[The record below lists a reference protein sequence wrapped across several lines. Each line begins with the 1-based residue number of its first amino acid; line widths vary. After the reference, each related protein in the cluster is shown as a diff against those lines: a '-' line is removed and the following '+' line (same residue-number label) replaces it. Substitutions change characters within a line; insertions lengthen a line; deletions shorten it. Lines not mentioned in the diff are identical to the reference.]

1 MSELGTRLREARV
14 EKGYTLNTLQ
24 QMTKIQKKYLQAIE
38 EGQYEEVPGTFYVR
52 AFVKQYA
59 DMVGLNGDEL
69 LEEYQEELETQ
80 SDEIDETVAPTETVI
95 PSRLSQRQ
103 NNNEKTA
110 WESVFSYLPV
120 VFLVAIIVLIM
131 LTLIIAINR
140 IGNVEKNTNVT
151 ESSSTSIVSSVEPDS
166 VALPTEDESSVE
178 SLDSEAEL
186 ADNQI
191 QVGDQVLTLVSAE
204 GEETTYEISGS
215 FSDYTF
221 EAEGLGFVWVGMYE
235 DEMMVVDESIA
246 EGDTFEFAGVSEGTT
261 SFRIRFGYPEGG
273 LVLVN
278 GTQLPIDNPFF
289 ADTVVFVLGD
299 ETENTDQVESNETIE
314 LDIPSDE
321 AEETGEE
328 TAEETTEE
336 YQGPA
341 VLDPGTNTGN
351 E

>member
-59 DMVGLNGDEL
+59 DMVGLNGEEL
-69 LEEYQEELETQ
+69 LEEFQEELETQ
-80 SDEIDETVAPTETVI
+80 SDEIDETVVTNETPM

-103 NNNEKTA
+103 NSNEKTA

-140 IGNVEKNTNVT
+140 IGNVEQNTNVV

-166 VALPTEDESSVE
+166 VALPTEDESEVTR
-178 SLDSEAEL
+178 AETELVL

-191 QVGDQVLTLVSAE
+191 LVGDQVLTQVSTD
-204 GEETTYEISGS
+204 GEETTYEINGS

-221 EAEGLGFVWVGMYE
+221 EAQGLGYVWVGMYE
-235 DEMMVVDESIA
+235 DEMMVVDETIA
-246 EGDTFEFAGVSEGTT
+246 EGDTYEFTGVSEGTT

-278 GTQLPIDNPFF
+278 GTELPIENDFF
-289 ADTVVFVLGD
+289 ADTVVFILGD
-299 ETENTDQVESNETIE
+299 DTQESSELESNETIE
-314 LDIPSDE
+314 LDIPTNDT
-321 AEETGEE
+321 ETTNEE
-328 TAEETTEE
+328 TAEEF
-336 YQGPA
+336 QGPA
-341 VLDPGTNTGN
+341 VLDPSTNPGN

>member
-52 AFVKQYA
+52 AFIKQYA

-69 LEEYQEELETQ
+69 LEEYQDELESQ
-80 SDEIDETVAPTETVI
+80 SDEIDETVAVTETPI

-103 NNNEKTA
+103 RSNDKTA

-140 IGNVEKNTNVT
+140 IGNVEQNTNVA
-151 ESSSTSIVSSVEPDS
+151 ESSSTSVVSSVEPDS
-166 VALPTEDESSVE
+166 VALPTEDESTVE
-178 SLDSEAEL
+178 SIESEPEL

-191 QVGDQVLTLVSAE
+191 QVGDQILTLISAE
-204 GEETTYEISGS
+204 GEETMYEISGS

-235 DEMMVVDESIA
+235 DEMMVVDETIA
-246 EGDTFEFAGVSEGTT
+246 EGDQFEYNGVSEGTT

-278 GTQLPIDNPFF
+278 GTELPIDNPFF

-299 ETENTDQVESNETIE
+299 ETQESETVTENETIE
-314 LDIPSDE
+314 LDIP
-321 AEETGEE
+321 T
-328 TAEETTEE
+328 ETTEE
-336 YQGPA
+336 NVEEPADEFQGPA
-341 VLDPGTNTGN
+341 VLDPSTNTGN